1 MSELYG
7 ESDAPQSTPSFPM
20 DPVPAYVKYILY
32 MYVDQQMRDL
42 DEIYNEKVIGHNQQL
57 LTNDHPDSGF
67 DLFTPN
73 DVQMSVDHVN
83 KIDMMVKCKMV
94 KIDARAREIP
104 SAFYM
109 YPRSSISKQK
119 VRLANN
125 VGIID
130 SGYRGNLCGMFDV
143 IYTNSD
149 HICEKHTRLL
159 QICTP
164 TLEPFRI
171 IKVNSD
177 TELGATQRG
186 QGGFGSTGLGV

>member
-7 ESDAPQSTPSFPM
+7 ESDVSPSNSSFPM

-32 MYVDQQMRDL
+32 MHVDRRMRDL
-42 DEIYNEKVIGHNQQL
+42 DDIYNEKTIVHNQQL
-57 LTNDHPDSGF
+57 LTNDNPDSGF
-67 DLFTPN
+67 DLFTPT

-83 KIDMMVKCKMV
+83 KIDLMVKCKMV
-94 KIDARAREIP
+94 KIDSRGREIP

-143 IYTNSD
+143 IYKNSD

-171 IKVNSD
+171 IKVQSD
-177 TELGATQRG
+177 IELGSTQRG
-186 QGGFGSTGLGV
+186 QGGFGSTGIGV